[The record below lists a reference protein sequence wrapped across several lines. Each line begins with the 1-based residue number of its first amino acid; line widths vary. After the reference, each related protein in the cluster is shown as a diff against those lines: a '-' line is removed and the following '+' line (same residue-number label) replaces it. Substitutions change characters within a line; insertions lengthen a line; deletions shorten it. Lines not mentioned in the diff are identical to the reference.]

1 MKPRSLLTLAL
12 GLALLAP
19 ACGGKG
25 GAETTGQTIRA
36 ATFYNVVPYRDLAKR
51 KTPKAW
57 KALDLAGGTLRSS
70 SFRGS
75 VTVVNF
81 WASWCGP
88 CRVEQAE
95 LEKLYNEYAARGV
108 SFVGVNVRDT
118 PTNARSHL
126 EEFGVTYPS
135 VFNKDSTIAF
145 KFRVL
150 FIPTTFVLDKR
161 GRIAAKVIGPTVED
175 DLTSFLDTELAR

>member
-1 MKPRSLLTLAL
+1 MTLRRILIPAL

-25 GAETTGQTIRA
+25 GAETAGQTIRA
-36 ATFYNVVPYRDLAKR
+36 ATSYRLTPYAVGNRRLPR
-51 KTPKAW
+51 AW
-57 KALDLAGGTLRSS
+57 RGPGLRGGTLRSDA
-70 SFRGS
+70 FKGS

-95 LEKLYNEYAARGV
+95 LEELYKEYSARGTR
-108 SFVGVNVRDT
+108 FVGVNIRDT
-118 PTNARSHL
+118 TANALAHM

-150 FIPTTFVLDKR
+150 FIPTTFVLDSR
-161 GRIAAKVIGPTVED
+161 GRIAARIMGATVRR
-175 DLTSFLDTELAR
+175 DLTSVLDAELAR